1 MSYNEN
7 RSDNPPQKREA
18 PSNRHLLLDIQDKTG
33 LLINLNLTLLNLLLS
48 TQAELGRKENLSE
61 ELVNEMKKSYQIVLS
76 MFSRESSDSPSLQL
90 LGLLKAK
97 LSEMVQMYDIS
108 VGDDGKEEVELK
120 AGGQFEQVEA
130 FIRYETM
137 VDKWGIVESLE
148 AAMDSYSSLSHLAFP
163 AFYLQAIK
171 EIQRFEIKTENNQPN
186 THEIIQI
193 PALRIKNLVLKLLR
207 EAPSARLL
215 QNLKKM
221 FPLQNTRR
229 IEDYEKENIQ
239 TIIMS
244 YFRSIS
250 KFLDGKKTLQ
260 DVSRVSNS
268 VLQQYNLGSG
278 DLESRIPNVSFT
290 IVKEIQNEFNE
301 SRGNELQQYILSE
314 TIVLIHRLNG
324 ATLQDEKYRAFLR
337 RLK

>member
-7 RSDNPPQKREA
+7 RSNNPPQGREA

-48 TQAELGRKENLSE
+48 ENTELGRKEKLSE
-61 ELVNEMKKSYQIVLS
+61 EFINEIKKSYKIVLS
-76 MFSRESSDSPSLQL
+76 MFSRERSDSPSLKL

-97 LSEMVQMYDIS
+97 LSEIILTQDMS
-108 VGDDGKEEVELK
+108 VEDDGKKGIKSEFESR
-120 AGGQFEQVEA
+120 FEQIEA

-137 VDKWGIVESLE
+137 VDKWGIVESLD
-148 AAMDSYSSLSHLAFP
+148 AAMESYSDLSHLAFP

-171 EIQRFEIKTENNQPN
+171 EIQRFEVNKEKKQPN
-186 THEIIQI
+186 SHEIIQI
-193 PALRIKNLVLKLLR
+193 PALRIKDLVLKLLR

-221 FPLQNTRR
+221 FPLQNTRK
-229 IEDYEKENIQ
+229 IEEYEKKNIQ
-239 TIIMS
+239 DIIMS
-244 YFRSIS
+244 YFESIS
-250 KFLDGKKTLQ
+250 KFFDGEKTLQ

-290 IVKEIQNEFNE
+290 IVKDIQNDFNE
-301 SRGNELQQYILSE
+301 SQGNELKQYILAE

-324 ATLQDEKYRAFLR
+324 ATLQDEKYRTFLR